1 MLTFKGSQLMERN
14 HPSTQAHNCYQTYS
28 RLWLGVPHYFCMQFL
43 QLAPMWVGKLTPR
56 IFRCCS
62 SVHAQDSVL
71 EERADRTPCSTKII
85 PDIPPTTHALPWSVI
100 YWGWYFLVSFSQCR
114 QGDIRPDPLN
124 PAAWTDVMCFF
135 PSQELRYGGPDL
147 THAIECHI
155 LSHISPPNGTKWLQS
170 HPEQGLIEALTSDNS
185 VMGERAKGCSA
196 TQAWRAGVPP
206 PPRPA
211 GVWALD
217 SIRPVP
223 EGSTALQLRS
233 ML

>member
-1 MLTFKGSQLMERN
+1 MLTFKESQLMERK
-14 HPSTQAHNCYQTYS
+14 HRSTQARNCYQTYS
-28 RLWLGVPHYFCMQFL
+28 RLWFRVPHYFCMQFL

-56 IFRCCS
+56 RFRCCF

-100 YWGWYFLVSFSQCR
+100 YPGWYFLVSFSVETGWHKTRSPKPSRMDRC
-114 QGDIRPDPLN
+114 
-124 PAAWTDVMCFF
+124 DVLF
-135 PSQELRYGGPDL
+135 PSQEQRYGGPDL

-170 HPEQGLIEALTSDNS
+170 HPEQGLIEALTSDKS
-185 VMGERAKGCSA
+185 VMGEWAKGCSA
-196 TQAWRAGVPP
+196 TWAWRASVPP
-206 PPRPA
+206 PPHPA
-211 GVWALD
+211 GVQALH

-223 EGSTALQLRS
+223 EGSTALWLSS